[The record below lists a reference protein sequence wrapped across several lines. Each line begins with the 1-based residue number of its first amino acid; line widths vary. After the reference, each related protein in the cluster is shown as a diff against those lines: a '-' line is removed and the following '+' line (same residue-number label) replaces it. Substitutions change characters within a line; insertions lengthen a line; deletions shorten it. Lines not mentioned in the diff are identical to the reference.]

1 MSVCFIIKSGA
12 VCHDSQKRKR
22 ESSKSELIIL
32 CSSVNI
38 SCGDKTVNLCEN
50 RLDQFETTYTYQD
63 VFNDLATEVDFKPLK
78 TDTVSVV
85 L

>member
-1 MSVCFIIKSGA
+1 MSVCYIIKSGA
-12 VCHDSQKRKR
+12 VCHDSQKRKQ
-22 ESSKSELIIL
+22 ESSTSELIIH

-50 RLDQFETTYTYQD
+50 RLYQFEITDTWQD
-63 VFNDLATEVDFKPLK
+63 VFNDLAEEVDFKPHE
-78 TDTVSVV
+78 TDTVSVA